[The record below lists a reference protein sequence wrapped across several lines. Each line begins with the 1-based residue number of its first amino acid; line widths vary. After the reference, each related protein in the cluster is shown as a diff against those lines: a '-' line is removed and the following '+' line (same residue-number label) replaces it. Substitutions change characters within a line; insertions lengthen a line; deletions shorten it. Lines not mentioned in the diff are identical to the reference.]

1 MKRFVSTRGGIPP
14 VSFQEAI
21 LSGYAPDGGLY
32 IPEQIPTITN
42 AQLKIWANLTYPE
55 LAKEVV
61 RLFVSE
67 EEISMLDL
75 TG

>member
-1 MKRFVSTRGGIPP
+1 MKRFVSTRGGIQP

-21 LSGYAPDGGLY
+21 LTGYAPDGGLY
-32 IPEQIPTITN
+32 IPEQVPVITN
-42 AQLKIWANLTYPE
+42 AQLKIWSNLTYPE

-61 RLFVSE
+61 QLFVSE
-67 EEISMLDL
+67 EEISTLDL

>member
-1 MKRFVSTRGGIPP
+1 MAVYI
-14 VSFQEAI
+14 
-21 LSGYAPDGGLY
+21 YDN
-32 IPEQIPTITN
+32 IPEQVPVITN
-42 AQLKIWANLTYPE
+42 VQLKIWANLTYPE

-67 EEISMLDL
+67 EEISTLDL